1 VIAATLDA
9 PTYSAELVP
18 GTYDVFYS
26 GQIWGKRIPAN
37 RVAPVLSGVNLE
49 ANTTLHLEVP
59 AGVRLSGAVTVNGAP
74 SPASGSAVIT
84 LARDP
89 NDTPELAR
97 VVSASDYE
105 TLIVPGTYD
114 VFYEMQS
121 PGSGI
126 PANEHARL
134 GCVHVE

>member
-1 VIAATLDA
+1 
-9 PTYSAELVP
+9 
-18 GTYDVFYS
+18 
-26 GQIWGKRIPAN
+26 
-37 RVAPVLSGVNLE
+37 
-49 ANTTLHLEVP
+49 
-59 AGVRLSGAVTVNGAP
+59 VTVNGAP